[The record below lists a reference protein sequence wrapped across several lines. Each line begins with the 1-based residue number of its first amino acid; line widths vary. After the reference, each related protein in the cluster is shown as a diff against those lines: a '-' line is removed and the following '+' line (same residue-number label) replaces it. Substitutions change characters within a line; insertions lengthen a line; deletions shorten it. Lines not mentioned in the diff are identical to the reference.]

1 MSVLVFADSSEG
13 KFKKTA
19 FEVVSYGKKVAEQL
33 GSDML
38 VLTINGGDA
47 SELYAFGAKKVVEVK
62 NDLASFNAKAYAS
75 IIKQVAEAKSANT
88 VIIDSSIDGFTVAP
102 LVAVALEA
110 GYASNVVALPSST
123 SPFVVKRK
131 AFSNKGF
138 NNTEVSTENKVIGV
152 AKNSY
157 GAHENTVSGSAES
170 FEATLPELGVKSESI
185 NKASGTVTIAD
196 ADVVLA
202 VGTELSSTETWGN
215 AYKFNGSLMRVD
227 IDPAQFT
234 NSFIADIAI
243 EGDAPSVLA
252 SLDRLVKETD
262 LPQRDKERSAMV
274 AQVHNAFDTSL
285 GAEENLRRNVFETV
299 IDAAPEDSLIVADM
313 TQIGYTGHSVFRSE
327 TSGRFFNP
335 TGYGTL
341 GYALPAGIGAK
352 LGAPS
357 KAVIVFVG
365 DGGLQYTLQE
375 MATAAEEGI
384 PIVVVLWNNDLLK
397 QIHEGFVDFDIE
409 PIAVFPKNPDFQL
422 LARSFGWRVESVTE
436 LGLLGPLVEDC
447 ILQSETDRIPVMIE
461 VLENRLNLDN

>member
-196 ADVVLA
+196 ADVVVSAGRGMKGPENWGMIEELA
-202 VGTELSSTETWGN
+202 DVLGAATACSKPVSDLGWRPHSEHVGQTGKPVASNL
-215 AYKFNGSLMRVD
+215 Y
-227 IDPAQFT
+227 
-234 NSFIADIAI
+234 IAI
-243 EGDAPSVLA
+243 GISGAIQHLAGINASKVKVVINTDPEAPFFKAADYGIVGDAFEV
-252 SLDRLVKETD
+252 V
-262 LPQRDKERSAMV
+262 PQ
-274 AQVHNAFDTSL
+274 
-285 GAEENLRRNVFETV
+285 
-299 IDAAPEDSLIVADM
+299 LI
-313 TQIGYTGHSVFRSE
+313 E
-327 TSGRFFNP
+327 
-335 TGYGTL
+335 
-341 GYALPAGIGAK
+341 K
-352 LGAPS
+352 L
-357 KAVIVFVG
+357 KTF
-365 DGGLQYTLQE
+365 
-375 MATAAEEGI
+375 
-384 PIVVVLWNNDLLK
+384 K
-397 QIHEGFVDFDIE
+397 Q
-409 PIAVFPKNPDFQL
+409 A
-422 LARSFGWRVESVTE
+422 
-436 LGLLGPLVEDC
+436 
-447 ILQSETDRIPVMIE
+447 
-461 VLENRLNLDN
+461 